1 MLSHFYSFAVE
12 IKMYDQSF
20 VVVSK
25 FKQNKKEQPQFIL
38 LSPAEI

>member
-1 MLSHFYSFAVE
+1 
-12 IKMYDQSF
+12 MYDQSC

-38 LSPAEI
+38 LSQLKCIKWQDTDHY